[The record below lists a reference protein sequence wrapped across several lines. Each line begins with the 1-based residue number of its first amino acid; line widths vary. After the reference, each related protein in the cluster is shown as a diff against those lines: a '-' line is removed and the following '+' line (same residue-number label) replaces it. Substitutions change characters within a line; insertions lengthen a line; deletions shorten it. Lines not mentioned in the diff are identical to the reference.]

1 MQTISV
7 YFNQRASQG
16 GAQFWKD
23 KIGQS
28 LFRSE
33 LLFRS
38 PENLDELEETLKSD
52 LDQNVDAIVSV
63 GGDGTVNTLI
73 QEIAGKDVGLLVV
86 PGGTANDL
94 ACELGNQKNI
104 NKVISRIRSKELK
117 KIDLI
122 KVNNRYMATNGG
134 IGFAGDVASKVNKLR
149 KKFPLFK
156 KVMGFA
162 GRKIYPLFAM
172 QELLGLDLEYYD
184 LNLESPDFSGQ
195 VTAAAVLV
203 NNQSMIGGTFN
214 VAPDT
219 RNDDGKFNVCIV
231 THPTRHELLTC
242 LYKLS
247 IGEFPEN
254 DPHFISFETDSL
266 TIKNLNP
273 SKKVN
278 FFGDGEVFDSEND
291 SEACSEWNISIE
303 NQALNVFTK
312 CSEKDLVDLVNEVTL
327 E

>member
-1 MQTISV
+1 MAV
-7 YFNQRASQG
+7 
-16 GAQFWKD
+16 
-23 KIGQS
+23 
-28 LFRSE
+28 
-33 LLFRS
+33 
-38 PENLDELEETLKSD
+38 NLKED
-52 LDQNVDAIVSV
+52 LTSKVDAIVSV

-73 QEIAGKDVGLLVV
+73 QEMANKEVGLLVV

-94 ACELGNQKNI
+94 ANELGNEKNI
-104 NKVISRIRSKELK
+104 NRVISRIRSKEIK

-134 IGFAGDVASKVNKLR
+134 IGFAGDVASKVNRLR
-149 KKFPLFK
+149 KKFPVFK
-156 KVMGFA
+156 KVMGMA

-172 QELLGLDLEYYD
+172 QELLGLDLKYND
-184 LNLESPDFSGQ
+184 LYIDSPDFKGQ
-195 VTAAAVLV
+195 VHAAAVLV

-214 VAPDT
+214 VAPET

-242 LYKLS
+242 LYRLS
-247 IGEFPEN
+247 MGESLDK
-254 DPHFISFETDSL
+254 DPHFISFETDQV
-266 TIKNLNP
+266 TIKNLKPAN
-273 SKKVN
+273 KVN
-278 FFGDGEVFDSEND
+278 FFGDGEVFEDSQEQI
-291 SEACSEWNISIE
+291 WNVSIE